1 MSSSQ
6 MKSFSIRASMCIL
19 HASASKNVRSHDL
32 NVYGAQIRY
41 RSRGKSLTAA
51 SVASGSRD
59 KQLKT

>member
-1 MSSSQ
+1 
-6 MKSFSIRASMCIL
+6 MCIL

>member
-1 MSSSQ
+1 MPPG
-6 MKSFSIRASMCIL
+6 
-19 HASASKNVRSHDL
+19 SKNVRSHDL

-51 SVASGSRD
+51 SVGSGSRD